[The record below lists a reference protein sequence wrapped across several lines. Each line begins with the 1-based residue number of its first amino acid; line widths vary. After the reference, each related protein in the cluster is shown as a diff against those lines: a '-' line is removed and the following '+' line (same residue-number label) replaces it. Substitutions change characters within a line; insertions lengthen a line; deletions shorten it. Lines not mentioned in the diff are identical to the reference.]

1 MRENPLA
8 HLAQAEEKTSVPKT
22 AESGGK
28 SAQAVSDKEWEMA
41 TANAEDEADV
51 EAMKSAKAEE
61 KEELADFN
69 EEDAERGAEG
79 DNSDEY
85 SKVASVSMAIES
97 ELTSVQRYALNLLEA
112 EYKQEG
118 ISLVENVHFDKDTW
132 EKERLRQIRDKD
144 ADRLIDEDEI
154 LYYEVSGCS
163 QQVCAL
169 PLLCV
174 VDASTSLAWI
184 GRWFCGVVLQCLV
197 FYFGVAL
204 IIRTSA
210 LGTDAKMLRFYIILE
225 PSRSTV
231 SWSLGFTGIL
241 CKRISSVSFM
251 SLQIPMTRRIGRST
265 SPCTNRIQVCL
276 HRAVVGSEAVSLGCA
291 CKRRLL
297 AQRLFGWPGHLP
309 GPLHTPQTMQLE
321 LHTRQCKRSGSGWLG
336 GRC

>member
-1 MRENPLA
+1 
-8 HLAQAEEKTSVPKT
+8 
-22 AESGGK
+22 
-28 SAQAVSDKEWEMA
+28 MA

-69 EEDAERGAEG
+69 EEDADRGAEG

-163 QQVCAL
+163 QQVCFATHVRCRCFNL
-169 PLLCV
+169 SGLE
-174 VDASTSLAWI
+174 W
-184 GRWFCGVVLQCLV
+184 VLGLWRSFAVFDFLFWGCL
-197 FYFGVAL
+197 
-204 IIRTSA
+204 
-210 LGTDAKMLRFYIILE
+210 DH
-225 PSRSTV
+225 
-231 SWSLGFTGIL
+231 WD
-241 CKRISSVSFM
+241 
-251 SLQIPMTRRIGRST
+251 
-265 SPCTNRIQVCL
+265 
-276 HRAVVGSEAVSLGCA
+276 
-291 CKRRLL
+291 
-297 AQRLFGWPGHLP
+297 
-309 GPLHTPQTMQLE
+309 
-321 LHTRQCKRSGSGWLG
+321 
-336 GRC
+336 